1 MKTKTLVKKLLIHIA
16 IILFGLLMFYPIV
29 WLFFASFKESAE
41 VLNSYKI
48 LPETF
53 HFENYVTG
61 WHLVYPYTFDRFFL
75 NSFMLVILCIIG
87 SLMISLVVGYGFAR
101 FDFKLKGFL
110 FSILFLTIMLPTTTT
125 LVSKYLIFSKLG
137 WLNTLLP
144 FAVPSFLGVGVGG
157 GFFIYLLY
165 QFIRGIPRELDESA
179 EIDGCSTFRIMTNI
193 ILPLAKSALFSV
205 MIFAFL
211 WNWDDFQNQLIYL
224 SDVRKFTIPLALRA
238 TTDVAGTSNWGAIMA
253 MSFCSMIPA
262 IVLFFSLQR
271 YFVEGISTS
280 GIKG

>member
-1 MKTKTLVKKLLIHIA
+1 
-16 IILFGLLMFYPIV
+16 
-29 WLFFASFKESAE
+29 
-41 VLNSYKI
+41 
-48 LPETF
+48 
-53 HFENYVTG
+53 
-61 WHLVYPYTFDRFFL
+61 
-75 NSFMLVILCIIG
+75 
-87 SLMISLVVGYGFAR
+87 
-101 FDFKLKGFL
+101 
-110 FSILFLTIMLPTTTT
+110 
-125 LVSKYLIFSKLG
+125 
-137 WLNTLLP
+137 
-144 FAVPSFLGVGVGG
+144 
-157 GFFIYLLY
+157 
-165 QFIRGIPRELDESA
+165 
-179 EIDGCSTFRIMTNI
+179 MTSI